1 MEVHTVKLNN
11 VSVQEVKGSFY
22 IYIPKIWVKEMNI
35 KKGDKLSWN
44 VKEGNHKSLI
54 LKINGD
60 KNV

>member
-1 MEVHTVKLNN
+1 
-11 VSVQEVKGSFY
+11 
-22 IYIPKIWVKEMNI
+22 MNI

-44 VKEGNHKSLI
+44 VKEGDHKCLI